1 MVFFRLQVELAWENQ
16 FQNCFGEEIIMA
28 TCASCGN
35 SILWGGVRLN
45 GSRYCG
51 QKCCSQ
57 DELGRLAA
65 SIPEQAVK
73 IEAKKIRNGNCPV
86 CSRRGEEIELRKSYK
101 AISYVIVTR
110 WGVYP
115 IVSCSSCHRK
125 KVLGDFILTLCF
137 GWWGFP
143 WGMIITPVQ
152 LIRNICAVATDTKTS
167 EPSQELCSAV
177 RTMMA
182 QTNLSLQSASSRQPG
197 KGAEAK
203 ATGHSRDAKLRIG
216 SPG

>member
-1 MVFFRLQVELAWENQ
+1 VEPTWENQ
-16 FQNCFGEEIIMA
+16 FQDFFGEEVIMA

-45 GSRYCG
+45 GRRYCG

-57 DELGRLAA
+57 DEFGRFAA

-86 CSRRGEEIELRKSYK
+86 CSQRGEEIELRKSYK
-101 AISYVIVTR
+101 AISYVIMTR

-115 IVSCSSCHRK
+115 IISCSSCHRK
-125 KVLGDFILTLCF
+125 KVLGDFFLTLLF

-143 WGMIITPVQ
+143 WGLIITPVQ
-152 LIRNICAVATDTKTS
+152 LIRNICAFATDTKTS
-167 EPSQELCSAV
+167 ESSKELCSAV
-177 RTMMA
+177 RVMMA
-182 QTNLSLQSASSRQPG
+182 HKNLSLQYRSSHDPG
-197 KGAEAK
+197 KGAEINPAQ
-203 ATGHSRDAKLRIG
+203 HRRDIKLRNN

>member
-1 MVFFRLQVELAWENQ
+1 LENQ
-16 FQNCFGEEIIMA
+16 FQNRFWEEVIMA

-45 GSRYCG
+45 GRRYCG

-57 DELGRLAA
+57 DEFGRLAA

-73 IEAKKIRNGNCPV
+73 IEAKKIRNGHCPV
-86 CSRRGEEIELRKSYK
+86 CSRRGGEIELRKSYK
-101 AISYVIVTR
+101 AISYLIMTR
-110 WGVYP
+110 WGEYP
-115 IVSCSSCHRK
+115 IISCSSCHRK
-125 KVLGDFILTLCF
+125 KILGDLILTLCF

-143 WGMIITPVQ
+143 WGLIITPVQ
-152 LIRNICAVATDTKTS
+152 LIRNISAFATDTKTS
-167 EPSQELCSAV
+167 EPSQELCAAV

-182 QTNLSLQSASSRQPG
+182 QTNLSLQSGSNHDPG
-197 KGAEAK
+197 KDTEINPAQ
-203 ATGHSRDAKLRIG
+203 HRRDIKLRNS

>member
-1 MVFFRLQVELAWENQ
+1 
-16 FQNCFGEEIIMA
+16 MA

-45 GSRYCG
+45 GRRYCG

-101 AISYVIVTR
+101 AISYVIMTR
-110 WGVYP
+110 WGGYP
-115 IVSCSSCHRK
+115 IISCSSCHRK
-125 KVLGDFILTLCF
+125 KALGDFILTLCF

-143 WGMIITPVQ
+143 WGLIITPVQ
-152 LIRNICAVATDTKTS
+152 LIRNISALATDTKTS
-167 EPSQELCSAV
+167 EPSKELCSVV
-177 RTMMA
+177 RIMMA
-182 QTNLSLQSASSRQPG
+182 QINLSLQSESSRQPG
-197 KGAEAK
+197 TGAEVKPAQN
-203 ATGHSRDAKLRIG
+203 RRNIILRQG
-216 SPG
+216 SAG